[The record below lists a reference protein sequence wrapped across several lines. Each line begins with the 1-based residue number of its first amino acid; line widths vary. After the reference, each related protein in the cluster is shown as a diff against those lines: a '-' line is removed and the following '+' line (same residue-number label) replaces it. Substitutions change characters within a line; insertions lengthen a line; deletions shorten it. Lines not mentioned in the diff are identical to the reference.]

1 MTRGI
6 VVWVLVFMHAQ
17 ESMYVKSVLK
27 LSKNTMAL
35 FLSSLLSLLSL
46 LPPPPLCV
54 CVSLSLYRC
63 VYTLSSPET
72 HSDLL
77 KQKVIL
83 NRKQYLSIVTR
94 LC

>member
-17 ESMYVKSVLK
+17 ECMYVKSVLK
-27 LSKNTMAL
+27 LSKGHSFSPL
-35 FLSSLLSLLSL
+35 FSLSSPFS
-46 LPPPPLCV
+46 PPLCV
-54 CVSLSLYRC
+54 CVSLSLCRC

-83 NRKQYLSIVTR
+83 NRKQYLSIVTM